1 MNNIVIAIVFLVIS
15 IAMFTGGI
23 LITNSNMYSDAKTES
38 ECDAKGK
45 GSGNS
50 CGIWMNNKE
59 CRKGKKDKDGITCE
73 SDGTV
78 IPLILIIFSVI
89 LFIMSIFFFIRGF
102 MLKHHK

>member
-23 LITNSNMYSDAKTES
+23 LITNSNMYSDAKTKS
-38 ECDAKGK
+38 ECDAK

-59 CRKGKKDKDGITCE
+59 CRKGKKDKDGIICE

-102 MLKHHK
+102 MLKHHQ